1 MESHPEIS
9 GALLLWYDRCARV
22 LPWRGIHDPY
32 KTWVSETMLQQ
43 TRVDTVIPYYLRFL
57 DRFPTLASL
66 SEAEEQEV
74 LKLWEGLGY
83 YSRARNLLK
92 GARQVMEQHQ
102 GILPDNP
109 ALLRKISGIGPYT
122 AGAVASI
129 AFNVPVPAVDGN
141 VLRVFSRLFG
151 IREDITLPEV
161 RRKLEELAASAVPAD
176 RPGDYNQAVMD
187 LGATLC
193 VPGTPDCSGCPLAAI
208 CNAFAHGDA
217 EDLPRIP
224 RQAPPKVH
232 HWFVP
237 VICSGNRVL
246 IRCRKEA
253 LLRGLWCFPLLD
265 CTAGEAAAFLR
276 DRLGMEVRFAGDP
289 VHARHVF
296 THLVWEMDVRPAET
310 DPGIPPPA
318 DYRWADLSDLD
329 SLAFPNAMSVPL
341 QAARVLLSARA

>member
-109 ALLRKISGIGPYT
+109 ALLR
-122 AGAVASI
+122 
-129 AFNVPVPAVDGN
+129 
-141 VLRVFSRLFG
+141 
-151 IREDITLPEV
+151 
-161 RRKLEELAASAVPAD
+161 
-176 RPGDYNQAVMD
+176 
-187 LGATLC
+187 
-193 VPGTPDCSGCPLAAI
+193 
-208 CNAFAHGDA
+208 
-217 EDLPRIP
+217 
-224 RQAPPKVH
+224 QAPP
-232 HWFVP
+232 
-237 VICSGNRVL
+237 
-246 IRCRKEA
+246 
-253 LLRGLWCFPLLD
+253 
-265 CTAGEAAAFLR
+265 
-276 DRLGMEVRFAGDP
+276 
-289 VHARHVF
+289 
-296 THLVWEMDVRPAET
+296 PAVSRNT
-310 DPGIPPPA
+310 CGT
-318 DYRWADLSDLD
+318 
-329 SLAFPNAMSVPL
+329 
-341 QAARVLLSARA
+341 